1 MINFY
6 SNFLQLSVL
15 NKINSFLFKIFTGYF
30 CFFWCWERLI
40 IVSVY
45 TAQFYLFCFMQYLKI
60 ILLIMGK
67 VFILQRRSA
76 LSLMW
81 ITVIYNVLTLLQH
94 LSVSSWLVSR

>member
-1 MINFY
+1 M
-6 SNFLQLSVL
+6 L
-15 NKINSFLFKIFTGYF
+15 NKINSFLFKIFMGYF
-30 CFFWCWERLI
+30 CFFFWCWERL

-60 ILLIMGK
+60 ILLILEK
-67 VFILQRRSA
+67 VFILQRRSG

-94 LSVSSWLVSR
+94 LSASSWSVSR